1 MNNFMKLKG
10 ICFAVGLGLALGCL
24 QALNAED
31 SAAGEKPP
39 PSAAKHASPLD
50 PMAFLVGGEWVAK
63 LPETPGGK
71 PVSIL
76 AHFTW
81 TGGHRAIRIS
91 NVYAVGD
98 TTVPYIDGIYAWHPG
113 KKAIVFSY
121 VDSQG
126 NFYEGTVTPETNG
139 LVHEFQMTGLN
150 GEIAEFTARQTWDG
164 TNAWINEI
172 FSRNGGKLESE
183 VKVRYEKKQP

>member
-1 MNNFMKLKG
+1 MKKNV
-10 ICFAVGLGLALGCL
+10 CFTVVLGLVLCGV
-24 QALNAED
+24 QTLNAED
-31 SAAGEKPP
+31 SAPAGKVAL
-39 PSAAKHASPLD
+39 PSTQPALPLE
-50 PMAFLVGGEWVAK
+50 PMAFLVGGEWEAK
-63 LPETPGGK
+63 LPTTPDGK
-71 PVSIL
+71 PLSIL

-91 NVYAVGD
+91 NVYAVGNK
-98 TTVPYIDGIYAWHPG
+98 TVPYIDGIYTWHPG

-126 NFYEGTVTPETNG
+126 NFYEGTVKPETNG
-139 LVHEFQMTGLN
+139 LVHEFQMTSMK
-150 GEIAEFTARQTWDG
+150 GEVSEFTARQTWDG

-172 FSRNGGKLESE
+172 FARKDGQLEPE